1 MSVVVSQWSDGGRRW
16 DPVTVIV
23 QGHHVPSG
31 RAFRHLAVR
40 QSERVGPSRV
50 SRARTALPSPAEHVG
65 RGRVEPCAQGPPS
78 FSLGRTSQVNGGTSQ
93 KRVRGEPARG
103 PGATVPRSGAALL
116 SPPLSCHVSP
126 TSIFRLGMFK
136 TGDRIRCRG
145 QIETPVRKSC
155 DSDGFFSSVS
165 QAFDEHHLAAG
176 VGPRTGAHPAVTL
189 RLHTLLLHHER
200 VGSRYERRT

>member
-1 MSVVVSQWSDGGRRW
+1 MG
-16 DPVTVIV
+16 
-23 QGHHVPSG
+23 PSHCHCPGAPRTLGARLQASCSPPERARGAFTCLPSTNGPAQPRGACGEGAG
-31 RAFRHLAVR
+31 RALCTGTAQLFPW
-40 QSERVGPSRV
+40 QNQPSKRWN
-50 SRARTALPSPAEHVG
+50 LPEAG
-65 RGRVEPCAQGPPS
+65 
-78 FSLGRTSQVNGGTSQ
+78 
-93 KRVRGEPARG
+93 ARG
-103 PGATVPRSGAALL
+103 ACAWARGTVPRSGAALL

-136 TGDRIRCRG
+136 TGDRIRCCG